1 MKAINQNRSS
11 GLLRP
16 AMAFVVL
23 ATVGTFAGCGQ
34 TLSLRVERIATV
46 ADDQIPDF
54 ARSSPEADTLVAA
67 RLVLA
72 ELADQVAVTAGRVQR
87 FFAAGALDDIR
98 NAVTDSTKWR
108 DELTSV
114 DASFDAPKLRLIGA
128 SLKGR
133 LTFLRNFA
141 ASSSTHKSLQIG
153 DENSNQLV
161 AMVPQ
166 MDQLIR
172 HSEAAL
178 NAMNKRLDRMIFGG
192 YRSESIYVLNPG
204 SKAYVDLVANNS
216 GSRPKLI
223 FSQVEA
229 VAVGDST
236 LLAVQES
243 PAHFTMRYVSGD
255 PTQAI
260 RNALI
265 ATNRIM
271 TVAAAFVPALSGVGA
286 ALGSA
291 STGDESTG
299 ADAPATEES
308 STVGEAEE
316 AIDAFDDALRAL
328 MADAE
333 LVSLLDKVRSSSEP
347 AHAISSLTDAE
358 RSKLFEKIIAL
369 RTALGG

>member
-1 MKAINQNRSS
+1 MKAMIQNRSS
-11 GLLRP
+11 RWLHALQAVALL
-16 AMAFVVL
+16 ASLGMV
-23 ATVGTFAGCGQ
+23 TGCGQ
-34 TLSLRVERIATV
+34 TLSLRVERLDTV
-46 ADDQIPDF
+46 ADDKIPEF

-67 RLVLA
+67 RLVMA
-72 ELADQVAVTAGRVQR
+72 ELADQVATTAGRVQH

-98 NAVTDSTKWR
+98 NAVTDSTNVR
-108 DELTSV
+108 DELTKV
-114 DASFDAPKLRLIGA
+114 DASFDARKLRLIGA

-133 LTFLRNFA
+133 LAFLRNFA
-141 ASSSTHKSLQIG
+141 ASTSTHKSLQIS

-172 HSEAAL
+172 QSEAAL
-178 NAMNKRLDRMIFGG
+178 DAMNKRLDRLIFGG

-204 SKAYVDLVANNS
+204 SKAYEDLVANNR

-229 VAVGDST
+229 VAAGDSI

-243 PAHFTMRYVSGD
+243 PAYFTMRYVSGD
-255 PTQAI
+255 PTEAI

-271 TVAAAFVPALSGVGA
+271 TVAAAFVPAVSGVGA

-291 STGDESTG
+291 ATGGESTG
-299 ADAPATEES
+299 TEAPAVEES
-308 STVGEAEE
+308 NTVGEAEE
-316 AIDAFDDALRAL
+316 AIDAFDDALRTL
-328 MADAE
+328 MADGE
-333 LVSLLDKVRSSSEP
+333 LVSILDKVRSSADP
-347 AHAISSLTDAE
+347 VHAVSSLTDAE
-358 RSKLFEKIIAL
+358 RSKLFEKIVAL